1 MALVFNPPPNWPAPP
16 AGWAPTP
23 TWRPDPA
30 WGPVPEGWQLW
41 VEEPEPE
48 PIQVEEATIE
58 PLIPKEP
65 AAEAAPAAQVVE
77 APAAESAEDS
87 SGSKPMRHL
96 TQVPLAGVTLPEQV
110 LASQSSALSDPAV
123 SEPVVSEP
131 VAEPAAEAVEAPVVP
146 AVSEPA
152 IAEPV
157 AEVTPEVP
165 AAAEPVAEGPVAEV
179 PASTEEAAHTIESS
193 PLVKFHTPETE
204 RTVNLSERPGQNAQG
219 DQNAAFI
226 PAGQVPN
233 GFHPNQAD
241 GFQGQNFQGGQ
252 NVQGSQYQ
260 NNPYQGQPYNA
271 QQPYAGQVSG
281 QDQATVALSNPYG
294 TEPAAQGKDNSQK
307 KGLFS
312 GTKIWGVI
320 GGVLALLIVIIL
332 AIVMLFPR
340 GGSTPTSDSSKSAS
354 TAVTSSE
361 ASSPEA
367 SSAAPVAAAEA
378 KMPEGEFKEYKKTIT
393 DNKDTIEIE
402 KLKGDVSTG
411 LLYYEFKSADG
422 VVNAFIS
429 SRDEKGNNSA
439 GVSVIDSTR
448 DGKDLNGTAWI
459 DASGHST
466 PTRKLELTGKGEW
479 TIRVYDA
486 DSAPHY
492 KKGEKFQS
500 TMNHYAFTYEGTE
513 ATMEFQTSGPTSRG
527 FSVLNA
533 TKNDPFFSSTMSPV
547 KGSIQWVQNNKSY
560 LQVRTDS
567 TITWSI
573 GTN

>member
-87 SGSKPMRHL
+87 SGPKPMRHL
-96 TQVPLAGVTLPEQV
+96 TQVPLAGVTLPEPV

-179 PASTEEAAHTIESS
+179 PPSTEEAAHTIESS

-233 GFHPNQAD
+233 GFHLNQAD
-241 GFQGQNFQGGQ
+241 GFQGQNF
-252 NVQGSQYQ
+252 QGSQYQ

-332 AIVMLFPR
+332 AIVMLVPR
-340 GGSTPTSDSSKSAS
+340 GSSTPTSDSSKSAS
-354 TAVTSSE
+354 TAATSAE
-361 ASSPEA
+361 ASPEA
-367 SSAAPVAAAEA
+367 SSAAQVAAAEA
-378 KMPEGEFKEYKKTIT
+378 KMPEGEFKEYKKTVA
-393 DNKDTIEIE
+393 DNKDTIDIE
-402 KLKGDVSTG
+402 KIKGDVSAG
-411 LLYYEFKSADG
+411 LLYYEFKPADG
-422 VVNAFIS
+422 VVNAFITSRDDKGNLTSGVSVLDS
-429 SRDEKGNNSA
+429 SRD
-439 GVSVIDSTR
+439 
-448 DGKDLNGTAWI
+448 GKEIKGTAWI
-459 DASGHST
+459 DASSHST
-466 PTRKLELTGKGEW
+466 PTRKLDLTGKGEW

-567 TITWSI
+567 AIIWSI